1 MPDAI
6 VRVVEDGLGCW
17 PDQVIIGNN
26 VEMRNWTPDQHAEY
40 RERLQEGIG
49 DIPLVTATDA
59 AVAALKIV
67 GANRIAAL

>member
-40 RERLQEGIG
+40 RGRLQEGIG
-49 DIPLVTATDA
+49 DIPLVTATDT
-59 AVAALKIV
+59 AVAALKLV
-67 GANRIAAL
+67 GATRIAAL